1 MRGDGPRSALW
12 SSPSNRPVADF
23 SPESLRRWRGS
34 ALLRM
39 ARPSPPQSRSRRR
52 AKLVFLARRRFFC
65 TLLVDEFPK
74 YTLDEDLARL
84 AFADRN
90 AIELR

>member
-1 MRGDGPRSALW
+1 
-12 SSPSNRPVADF
+12 
-23 SPESLRRWRGS
+23 
-34 ALLRM
+34 M
-39 ARPSPPQSRSRRR
+39 ARIGGGANGRGLQRLNPVPAAG
-52 AKLVFLARRRFFC
+52 AKLVFLARRRLFC

-84 AFADRN
+84 AFAARN